1 MVAAG
6 VAGGFISGV
15 VTNPI
20 DLIFARMQVDE
31 MYPERARRN
40 YKHFLDGLY
49 KVSEEGALMR
59 GAFANGAKIAAIC
72 ASMTSI
78 FDWCKENSY
87 YYLGPHW
94 LNRFWATAAAVTVG
108 TVVSM
113 PFDMIRLRLHT

>member
-1 MVAAG
+1 
-6 VAGGFISGV
+6 
-15 VTNPI
+15 
-20 DLIFARMQVDE
+20 

-49 KVSEEGALMR
+49 KVSEEGVLMR

-94 LNRFWATAAAVTVG
+94 LNRFWATATAVTVG

-113 PFDMIRLRLHT
+113 PFDMIRLR